1 MAPYQILRRVAQ
13 GGVLLM
19 NQAQRLLSSLYSVA
33 DAKAKWVYLKC
44 RNGLADACWVM
55 LRVYA
60 LVGGVNA
67 LLCVWAIA
75 WDWLR

>member
-13 GGVLLM
+13 GGAGLM
-19 NQAQRLLSSLYSVA
+19 NQAQRLLSGLYNVA
-33 DAKAKWVYLKC
+33 DAKAKGVYLKC
-44 RNGLADACWVM
+44 HNGLADACWVT
-55 LRVYA
+55 LLVYA
-60 LVGGVNA
+60 LIGGVNA